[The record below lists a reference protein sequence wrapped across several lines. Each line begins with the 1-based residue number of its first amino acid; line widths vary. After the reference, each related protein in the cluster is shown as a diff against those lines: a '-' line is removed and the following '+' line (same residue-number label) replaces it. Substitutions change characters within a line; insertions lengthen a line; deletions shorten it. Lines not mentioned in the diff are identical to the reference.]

1 MDKLSEEQ
9 LNTKADSRP
18 DASPRS
24 RVRLHRTEC
33 IVLRRRD
40 LGEAD
45 RILTIFSR
53 ERGKLRVVAKGVRKT
68 HSRLA
73 GHLEPFAR
81 TNVLLAEGRN
91 LDIVSQAQIVDP
103 FRTLRA
109 SESSIACAGYIAD
122 LLDQLTVEE
131 QPNVVLYEIVVQ
143 ALDRLDRQL
152 EPFIT
157 LRWFELTALRVLG
170 FGTELQ
176 RCVGCGK
183 ELEPEMNA
191 FSPEGGGVVC
201 AACASNEPA
210 TLPLSVNG
218 LKLMRLLERDLD
230 RADRLRFGD
239 GMRREVELI
248 MQTYIQ
254 YLLGRELRSLRVLRL
269 LSEQRQSADPR

>member
-1 MDKLSEEQ
+1 MDMPDPEQ
-9 LNTKADSRP
+9 TNTTMNPSPEAT
-18 DASPRS
+18 PRS

-33 IVLRRRD
+33 IVLRRLD

-68 HSRLA
+68 QSRLA

-81 TNVLLAEGRN
+81 TSVLLAEGRN
-91 LDIVSQAQIVDP
+91 LDIVSQAQMVDP
-103 FRTLRA
+103 FRTLRD
-109 SESSIACAGYIAD
+109 SEVTIACAGYIAD

-131 QPNVVLYEIVVQ
+131 QPNVVLYEVVIE
-143 ALDRLDRQL
+143 ALNRLDKQL
-152 EPFIT
+152 DPFIT

-170 FGTELQ
+170 FGIELR

-183 ELEPEMNA
+183 ELAPETNA

-201 AACASNEPA
+201 AECAPGEPA

-230 RADRLRFGD
+230 RVDRLRFGE
-239 GMRREVELI
+239 GLRREVESI
-248 MQTYIQ
+248 MHVYIQ
-254 YLLGRELRSLRVLRL
+254 HLIGRELRSLRVLRL
-269 LSEQRQSADPR
+269 LSEQAEHAAQE